1 MSDIEKQEKDDSFKN
16 ADINTLANLLNQI
29 REESENEK
37 KYTRKLFHVMQFFAG
52 IMAALTIALV
62 IMASFYVPKV
72 TILLERMNTVVDSM
86 DKVTK
91 DLADADIKKT
101 VNDIDTFVVSSQGN
115 MESAMD
121 KVSAIDIE
129 SLNKAIQDLSAVV
142 EPLAN
147 FFGR

>member
-1 MSDIEKQEKDDSFKN
+1 MDEKEIQDKEDCLKD

-29 REESENEK
+29 REEGEK
-37 KYTRKLFHVMQFFAG
+37 EKQYTRKLFHVMQFCAG
-52 IMAALTIALV
+52 IMAALALALV

-72 TILLERMNTVVDSM
+72 NILLERMNTVVDNM

-115 MESAMD
+115 MENAMD
-121 KVSAIDIE
+121 KVAAIDIE